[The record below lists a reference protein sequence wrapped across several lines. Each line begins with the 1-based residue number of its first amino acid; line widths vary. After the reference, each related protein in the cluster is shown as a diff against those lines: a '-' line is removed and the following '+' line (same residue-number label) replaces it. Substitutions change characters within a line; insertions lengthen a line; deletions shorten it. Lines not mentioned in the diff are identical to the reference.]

1 MIKIVILVS
10 CARIQTHNLFIVLI
24 ITRPLL
30 PLTNLLELNC
40 PPSRCCLI
48 QKRVF
53 HFKLVVVVVATA
65 DVVVAIIDDVA
76 VVVCD
81 DVVFA
86 DVYDVVFADVYDVV
100 TAVVD
105 DVTAVALLLADQ
117 TFYYSLKVSPE
128 PAAKN

>member
-1 MIKIVILVS
+1 MIKIVLLVS

-76 VVVCD
+76 VCD

-86 DVYDVVFADVYDVV
+86 AVYDVVFADVYDVV

>member
-1 MIKIVILVS
+1 MQGFKLTTS
-10 CARIQTHNLFIVLI
+10 LLVLI

-40 PPSRCCLI
+40 PASRCCHI

-81 DVVFA
+81 DVV
-86 DVYDVVFADVYDVV
+86 

>member
-1 MIKIVILVS
+1 MQGFKLTTS
-10 CARIQTHNLFIVLI
+10 LLVLI

-40 PPSRCCLI
+40 PASRCCLI

-53 HFKLVVVVVATA
+53 HFKLVVVVATA

-100 TAVVD
+100 TAV
-105 DVTAVALLLADQ
+105 ALLLADQ